1 MRNYEITA
9 VYRTNAVEET
19 KNIFKGILSKYSVN
33 INAEEDWGSKRLW
46 HHVDGEENGFYN
58 FFKVS
63 AEPAVIEKIEN
74 EAKLN
79 QNILKAMV
87 IRQNG

>member
-19 KNIFKGILSKYSVN
+19 RNSFKDILSKNGVAVQS
-33 INAEEDWGSKRLW
+33 EEDWGNKRLW
-46 HHVDGEENGFYN
+46 HHVDGEENGFYHH
-58 FFKVS
+58 FKCN
-63 AEPAVIEKIEN
+63 AEPSSIAKIEN
-74 EAKLN
+74 DAKLN
-79 QNILKAMV
+79 LNILKAMV

>member
-19 KNIFKGILSKYSVN
+19 KSAFKEALAKYSVTVN
-33 INAEEDWGSKRLW
+33 SEEDWGNKRLW
-46 HHVDGEENGFYN
+46 HPVDGQENGYFN
-58 FFKVS
+58 FFKCQ
-63 AEPAVIEKIEN
+63 AEPTAIEKIEN
-74 EAKLN
+74 EAKIN

-87 IRQNG
+87 IRVNG

>member
-1 MRNYEITA
+1 MRNYEITT

-19 KNIFKGILSKYSVN
+19 KNSFKEILAKYSVN
-33 INAEEDWGSKRLW
+33 ITTEEEWGNKKLW
-46 HHVDGEENGFYN
+46 HPVDGQDHGYYTL
-58 FFKVS
+58 FKCT
-63 AEPAVIEKIEN
+63 AEPASIEKIEN

-79 QNILKAMV
+79 QNILKSLV